1 MELRHQLTPH
11 LTKLRLS
18 GILQTLEA
26 RNRQAVE
33 SQWSYIEFLARLLE
47 DEVERRAQKQ
57 LVLRLRR
64 AAVNSTKTLESFD
77 FSFNPGINRQQ
88 VLQLGSCDFIRQQRN
103 VLICGPT
110 GTGKT
115 HLAQALIH
123 EAARQGFDAVFT
135 TTHKMLQHIHGGRAD
150 GTWDRRLQTYLRP
163 ALLVLDDFGLKPLQS
178 PAPSDLYD
186 VIDGRYEKSSIVLTS
201 NRAPSEWPEIF
212 LDPSSQAPGWTVSA
226 TRPRSWSSPVPV
238 TEPGCRQGD
247 RPMSKLPSADAKPA
261 VTCAQVYRFL
271 DSVACSQDANWAERA
286 NTVRHTLPS
295 YAVTSWCS
303 GRSSPEPYPPAS
315 WRQCS
320 AGRPAGQHRSRTEVI
335 ASYHTQD

>member
-26 RNRQAVE
+26 RNRQAVDG
-33 SQWSYIEFLARLLE
+33 QWSYIEFLARLLE

-57 LVLRLRR
+57 LMLRLRR

-88 VLQLGSCDFIRQQRN
+88 ALQLASCDFIRQNRN

-123 EAARQGFDAVFT
+123 EAARQGFDALFT
-135 TTHKMLQHIHGGRAD
+135 TTHKMLQHINGGRAD
-150 GTWDRRLQTYLRP
+150 GTWERRLQTYLRP

-186 VIDGRYEKSSIVLTS
+186 VIDGRYEKGSIVLTS
-201 NRAPSEWPEIF
+201 NRAPAEWPDVF
-212 LDPSSQAPGWTVSA
+212 LDPLLA
-226 TRPRSWSSPVPV
+226 
-238 TEPGCRQGD
+238 
-247 RPMSKLPSADAKPA
+247 
-261 VTCAQVYRFL
+261 
-271 DSVACSQDANWAERA
+271 
-286 NTVRHTLPS
+286 
-295 YAVTSWCS
+295 
-303 GRSSPEPYPPAS
+303 
-315 WRQCS
+315 S
-320 AGRPAGQHRSRTEVI
+320 AGLDRLSDKAEVLVI
-335 ASYHTQD
+335 TGASYRAQSHPKQAGP